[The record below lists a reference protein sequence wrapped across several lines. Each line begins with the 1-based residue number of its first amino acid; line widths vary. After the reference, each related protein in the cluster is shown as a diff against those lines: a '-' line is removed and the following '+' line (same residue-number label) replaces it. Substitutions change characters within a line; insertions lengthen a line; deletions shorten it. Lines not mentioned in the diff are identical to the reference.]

1 MKTVSIQDIP
11 RNAADATIIDV
22 RTPAE
27 HAAAHLQRAHDHVPL
42 DQLNPRDFML
52 RRGLDKDASIY
63 ILCRSGG
70 RASTAAQQFAS
81 EGFTNVYVIEG
92 GIISAEAYGEPVV
105 KNEPAN
111 DSAINVDKAKSALN
125 GVYGKLA
132 MIPLERQVTMMAGG
146 LVFLSMLLGFM
157 DMEIF
162 YGVALFVGAALFY
175 RGLTGFCFGEKI
187 IAKAPWN
194 KGKTCAAGACATK
207 PATKTDGG
215 SCS

>member
-11 RNAADATIIDV
+11 RNAAEGIIIDV

-81 EGFTNVYVIEG
+81 EGFNNVFVIEG
-92 GIISAEAYGEPVV
+92 GILSAEAFGEPVV
-105 KNEPAN
+105 KNEAAN
-111 DSAINVDKAKSALN
+111 DSTGPAINVEKAKSALN

-132 MIPLERQVTMMAGG
+132 MFSLERQVTMMVGA
-146 LVFLSMLLGFM
+146 LIFTSMLLGFM
-157 DMEIF
+157 GAEIF
-162 YGVALFVGAALFY
+162 YGIALFAGGALFY
-175 RGLTGFCFGEKI
+175 KGLTGFCFGEKL

-194 KGKTCAAGACATK
+194 KGKFCSAGKSSGGAC
-207 PATKTDGG
+207 
-215 SCS
+215 S

>member
-11 RNAADATIIDV
+11 RNAAEATIIDV

-81 EGFTNVYVIEG
+81 EGFTNVFVIEG

-105 KNEPAN
+105 KNDAAN
-111 DSAINVDKAKSALN
+111 DSAPAINVDKAKSALN

-132 MIPLERQVTMMAGG
+132 LIPLERQVTMMVGAII
-146 LVFLSMLLGFM
+146 FLSMLLGFM

-162 YGVALFVGAALFY
+162 YGVAFFAGAALFY
-175 RGLTGFCFGEKI
+175 KGLTGFCFGEKI

-194 KGKTCAAGACATK
+194 KGKSCGANACSTTKSNGGGNCA
-207 PATKTDGG
+207 
-215 SCS
+215 